1 MDFSFQLYLAKHLF
15 CFDVSL
21 KWSRKKLFFESEKKC
36 IVCFVL
42 STDCGFSP
50 HAEIV
55 FTGTSY
61 IEEYNVDGCLL
72 FFDSSNFELVYRI
85 EFPKTVSVF
94 ASFLLFFIFCFNPLI
109 VVILLFIIVID
120 YYCYCY
126 IYFTF
131 IIITYYYSL
140 LTIFI
145 YFLYLEKNFEKF
157 KILLIIDVFLNPKT
171 IANCTHVL

>member
-1 MDFSFQLYLAKHLF
+1 MDFSFQLYLVKHLF

-21 KWSRKKLFFESEKKC
+21 KWSQKKLFFESEKKC

-126 IYFTF
+126 IFILLLLLLP
-131 IIITYYYSL
+131 IIILCLPFSF
-140 LTIFI
+140 IFYI
-145 YFLYLEKNFEKF
+145 
-157 KILLIIDVFLNPKT
+157 
-171 IANCTHVL
+171 